1 MLTASLTADRSLMPG
16 RSKAL
21 NILNNK
27 LSVIPHYLRF
37 GLWSFLASLTAGYQ
51 GSTKGHQSL
60 VWRCEPIPGKTSVWI
75 QINPVIQFPQWTSLL
90 KSCPTALTCAHLFV
104 QISHFHSRNIF
115 PHHTLGGQ
123 ANRNMAEPWN
133 NTQWKLLVFLN
144 WTQLFRHWIL
154 LNWNSLTTIQLLF
167 CSQQWAVVL
176 SSCWLR
182 WYCPRTAHLCCQ
194 SFNIV

>member
-1 MLTASLTADRSLMPG
+1 MPG

-27 LSVIPHYLRF
+27 LFVIPHYLCL
-37 GLWSFLASLTAGYQ
+37 GLWSLLASPSAGYL
-51 GSTKGHQSL
+51 GSAKGHQSL

-104 QISHFHSRNIF
+104 QISHIHSRKIF
-115 PHHTLGGQ
+115 PHHTLGEQ
-123 ANRNMAEPWN
+123 ANRNMTEPWN

-144 WTQLFRHWIL
+144 WTQLFRLWIL
-154 LNWNSLTTIQLLF
+154 LSWNSLTTIQLLF
-167 CSQQWAVVL
+167 YSQQWAVVL